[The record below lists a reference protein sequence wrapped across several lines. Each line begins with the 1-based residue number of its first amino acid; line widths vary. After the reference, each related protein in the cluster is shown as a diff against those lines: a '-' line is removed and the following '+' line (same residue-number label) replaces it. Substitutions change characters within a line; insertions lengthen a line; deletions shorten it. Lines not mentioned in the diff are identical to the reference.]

1 MHSGV
6 HTPVQEHLNEQ
17 SVLGDIQKK
26 MKEWRDEIMVVVRQK
41 RPVTS
46 TVQQE
51 IKFWKGK
58 GNAVAQ
64 IEEQLKQPEVL
75 ASTLVLLKNYQLMFI
90 TFLVVGTTIAV
101 SSNSWFLA

>member
-1 MHSGV
+1 
-6 HTPVQEHLNEQ
+6 
-17 SVLGDIQKK
+17 

-51 IKFWKGK
+51 IKFWKSK

-75 ASTLVLLKNYQLMFI
+75 ASTLVLLKNYPVQARTFI
-90 TFLVVGTTIAV
+90 SQVQVTE
-101 SSNSWFLA
+101 SKKRS